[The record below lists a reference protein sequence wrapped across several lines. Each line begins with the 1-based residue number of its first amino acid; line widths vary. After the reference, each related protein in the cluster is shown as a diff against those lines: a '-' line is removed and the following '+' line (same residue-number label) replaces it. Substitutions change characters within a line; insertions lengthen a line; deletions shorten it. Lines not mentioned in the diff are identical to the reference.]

1 MRERLPPPD
10 SAKHAVLV
18 MRIRG
23 NSQIG
28 PTFIDEINGCAR
40 DLAKGGGRLY
50 LCGMTTELAGKLER
64 ADRLELD
71 DEVVIVPGEEVL
83 GRSLREAV
91 RQAKEWVARRA
102 GD

>member
-1 MRERLPPPD
+1 
-10 SAKHAVLV
+10 
-18 MRIRG
+18 
-23 NSQIG
+23 
-28 PTFIDEINGCAR
+28 
-40 DLAKGGGRLY
+40 
-50 LCGMTTELAGKLER
+50 MTTELAGKLER